1 MLKKVLTVVVAA
13 VAYVAAALAPVAPV
27 KAANVPILTGPN
39 FSDASQI
46 LGSLNTLIQSIN
58 ATVEGA
64 IGSSPT
70 QATTT
75 GTSIQTLGTVS
86 VAGGVLANAGQELRV
101 KCFGSGTATGTNTLT
116 VQVGASAAFAVAGT
130 ATTAGAFDV
139 DVLVMK
145 TGSNTQQI
153 LSKGQF
159 NATPAAQTIVAGTN
173 SDTAGFNVICQGTS
187 TTTGNFTLNG
197 MVVEQVK

>member
-1 MLKKVLTVVVAA
+1 
-13 VAYVAAALAPVAPV
+13 
-27 KAANVPILTGPN
+27 
-39 FSDASQI
+39 
-46 LGSLNTLIQSIN
+46 
-58 ATVEGA
+58 
-64 IGSSPT
+64 
-70 QATTT
+70 
-75 GTSIQTLGTVS
+75 

-116 VQVGASAAFAVAGT
+116 VQVGASTAFAVAGT

-145 TGSNTQQI
+145 IGSNTQQI

-159 NATPAAQTIVAGTN
+159 NATPIAQTIVAGAN
-173 SDTAGFNVICQGTS
+173 SDVNGFNIICQGTS

>member
-1 MLKKVLTVVVAA
+1 MRKLS
-13 VAYVAAALAPVAPV
+13 AALVAV
-27 KAANVPILTGPN
+27 LISASCALAANVPILTGPN

-58 ATVEGA
+58 ANVEGA
-64 IGSSPT
+64 VGSSPV

-75 GTSIQTLGTVS
+75 GTSIQALGTVT
-86 VAGGVLANAGQELRV
+86 VPGGTLANAGQALRV

-116 VQVGASAAFAVAGT
+116 VQVGSSAAFAVAGA

-139 DVLVMK
+139 DVIVMK
-145 TGSNTQQI
+145 TGASTQQI
-153 LSKGQF
+153 ESKGQF
-159 NATPAAQTIVAGTN
+159 NATLTAQTIVSGTN
-173 SDTAGFNVICQGTS
+173 TDTAGINVVCSGTS

-197 MVVEQVK
+197 MYVEQIK